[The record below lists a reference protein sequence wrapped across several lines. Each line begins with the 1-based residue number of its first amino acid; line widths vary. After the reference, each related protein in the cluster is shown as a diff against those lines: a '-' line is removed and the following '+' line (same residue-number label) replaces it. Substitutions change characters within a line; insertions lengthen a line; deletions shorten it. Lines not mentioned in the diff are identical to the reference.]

1 MVLTNMKEQVMK
13 QSVSTV
19 YIFIYPLIVL
29 QIGFLLGCCGNYIK
43 STISEEGSSNSSPNK
58 IFRSHILIHIKVI
71 K

>member
-13 QSVSTV
+13 QSLYTV

-58 IFRSHILIHIKVI
+58 IIRSHILIHIKVI